1 MKLKNCE
8 ACDFFT
14 HSVFEYAFEQDKTE
28 NEIISEALYNPINS
42 DRLKNIV
49 HEPDRN
55 IVGAVSENYV
65 TAHESGRELVDSMDG
80 VNIKKKSD
88 IVIASVGRAPKDIN
102 LYQSIKTY

>member
-1 MKLKNCE
+1 MW
-8 ACDFFT
+8 FF
-14 HSVFEYAFEQDKTE
+14 HSQCFCEYAFEQDKTE
-28 NEIISEALYNPINS
+28 NEIISEALYS

-55 IVGAVSENYV
+55 IAGAVSENYV